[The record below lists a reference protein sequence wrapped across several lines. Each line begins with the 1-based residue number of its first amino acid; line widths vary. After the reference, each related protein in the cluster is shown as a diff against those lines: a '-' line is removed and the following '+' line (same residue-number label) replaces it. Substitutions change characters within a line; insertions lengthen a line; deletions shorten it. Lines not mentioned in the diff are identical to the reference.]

1 MRAGPFPAHADT
13 LQNVMR
19 SLQGREGA
27 TFDVETLP
35 PTKCSV
41 ETRRMTEPHPW
52 RAAVP
57 WSHMLRRLDMRS
69 SSREIAALTQCK
81 RLIDLV
87 VISDTHLGTFECHAK
102 ELLEYLDSIAP
113 KILIDLWIGN
123 KWTWNQ
129 THTFVIK
136 KILDLVICGTLICY
150 IVGNHDQGLQ
160 NLSSINL
167 GNFYLCNDL
176 ILNPDSQ
183 KTWFVHGDGFDVV
196 VLHAKWL
203 ASLAPLDITY

>member
-1 MRAGPFPAHADT
+1 
-13 LQNVMR
+13 
-19 SLQGREGA
+19 
-27 TFDVETLP
+27 
-35 PTKCSV
+35 
-41 ETRRMTEPHPW
+41 
-52 RAAVP
+52 
-57 WSHMLRRLDMRS
+57 MRS

-123 KWTWNQ
+123 KWAWNQ
-129 THTFVIK
+129 THTFLIK